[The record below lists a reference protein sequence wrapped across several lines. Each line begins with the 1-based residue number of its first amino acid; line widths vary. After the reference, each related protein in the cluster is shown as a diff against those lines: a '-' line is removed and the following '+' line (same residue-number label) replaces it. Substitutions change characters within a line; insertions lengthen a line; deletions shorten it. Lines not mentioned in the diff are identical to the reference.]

1 MRIPRSI
8 ADIDPLWIN
17 TALRDQPT
25 FPDKKISNFSYRV
38 VGRDTGF
45 MGEVIILTLT
55 YQSGSTQ
62 HAADRHSVVLKLPTQ
77 TGNRGIGETLGVYE
91 REIRFYS
98 ELQPEL
104 IARTPKPYL
113 TEMDLGDDPD
123 KTLGLL
129 NFINRFP
136 VSVIWW
142 LVRLAQKIPVK
153 KRNYALLLED
163 LSKFRLGNQLE
174 GCNLQDAKTALAGM
188 AQLHAQYWNQPITEK
203 FSWVIPL
210 KLGAKAGQAVFLDCL
225 PRYIKSNQ
233 DTLTP
238 RHLKLLYW
246 LKEHALALFD
256 IYTSLPSTLLH
267 GDFRLDNL
275 FFDDARHEIVI
286 CDWQTLMY
294 GPAGLDLAYF
304 LSASLGKDSDE
315 NDAAELIQFYKAKLA
330 THGIEVDQETLEWSY
345 HAGMLIILHKV
356 IPAEY
361 QNMLELTGER
371 GHQLAI
377 TWIERILQK
386 LETVDLEQI
395 LHPPGKA
402 KLP

>member
-1 MRIPRSI
+1 MRIPQSI
-8 ADIDPLWIN
+8 ADVDQPWIN
-17 TALRDQPT
+17 AALRDQPA
-25 FPDKKISNFSYRV
+25 FPDQHISDFSYEV
-38 VGRDTGF
+38 VGQGTGF

-55 YQSGSTQ
+55 YQSETTHQPEDG
-62 HAADRHSVVLKLPTQ
+62 HSVVLKLPTQ

-91 REIRFYS
+91 REVRFYS
-98 ELQPEL
+98 ELQQEL
-104 IARTPKPYL
+104 IVRTPKPYFA
-113 TEMDLGDDPD
+113 EMDLGDDPH

-136 VSVIWW
+136 VRVIWW
-142 LVRLAQKIPVK
+142 LFVLAQKIPPK

-163 LSKFRLGNQLE
+163 LSKFRPGNQLE

-210 KLGAKAGQAVFLDCL
+210 KLSAKAGQAVFLDCL
-225 PRYIKSNQ
+225 PRYIKANQ
-233 DTLTP
+233 DSLTP
-238 RHLKLLYW
+238 RHLELLYW
-246 LKEHALALFD
+246 LKEHAIALFD

-275 FFDDARHEIVI
+275 FFDDKHNEIVI
-286 CDWQTLMY
+286 CDWQTLMN

-304 LSASLGKDSDE
+304 LSASLGKESRESDVS
-315 NDAAELIQFYKAKLA
+315 ELIQFYRAQLAK
-330 THGIEVDQETLEWSY
+330 HGIEIDQGSLEWSY

-361 QNMLELTGER
+361 QDMLELEGDR
-371 GHQLAI
+371 GHQLAV
-377 TWIERILQK
+377 TWIERILRK
-386 LETVDLEQI
+386 LETIDLTEI
-395 LHPPGKA
+395 LPR
-402 KLP
+402 